1 MNKTEL
7 IDAIAAN
14 AGISKKAAGDA
25 LAATLDSIAASLAK
39 GDKVVLVG
47 FGTFQTKK
55 LAARKGRNP
64 ATGEEIKITASTVP
78 SFKAGKALKDKVN
91 TKKGKK
97 K

>member
-25 LAATLDSIAASLAK
+25 LAATLDSIADSLAK

-55 LAARKGRNP
+55 LKARKGRNP
-64 ATGEEIKITASTVP
+64 ATGEEIKIAASTVP

-91 TKKGKK
+91 AKKGKK